1 MNQQQA
7 MYETAVEAL
16 DALFGLSITKVQMVR
31 RLCLL
36 MEQVSQCSCID
47 TGAWLCRT

>member
-7 MYETAVEAL
+7 MYETAGLEAPG
-16 DALFGLSITKVQMVR
+16 AFFGLSITKVQMVR

-47 TGAWLCRT
+47 TGAWL